1 MKILAVCGAGIGTSV
16 VLKANLDKVLNRL
29 EIDAEVQAVSINEA
43 NSPDVAAQVIFTT
56 PEIRDHLTNQMAEIV
71 EIENIFDL
79 GELEFKVQASIG

>member
-16 VLKANLDKVLNRL
+16 ILKANLDKVLNRL
-29 EIDAEVQAVSINEA
+29 EIDAQVQAVSISEA
-43 NSPDVAAQVIFTT
+43 NSPDITAQVIFTT

>member
-16 VLKANLDKVLNRL
+16 ILKANLDKVLNRL
-29 EIDAEVQAVSINEA
+29 EIDAQVQAVSISEA
-43 NSPDVAAQVIFTT
+43 NSPDIAAQVIFTT